1 MLLKEFFYIP
11 NILEYLRIILIYYGI
26 IQKNFIF
33 FILNYILDMLDGAI
47 ARYLNQTSYLGCFLD
62 HFVDRLMIC
71 GPTILLLY
79 NGSTNPALIFT
90 ILESIT
96 NIYFNFFTQECHM
109 KHNKN
114 KSFILRKY
122 YSNNRH
128 NLISYS
134 SLVPYF
140 IYGPLLYC
148 IEISN
153 YLSYLLQA
161 GVFLY
166 FLIWIEKLKFWL
178 FSNNC

>member
-1 MLLKEFFYIP
+1 
-11 NILEYLRIILIYYGI
+11 
-26 IQKNFIF
+26 
-33 FILNYILDMLDGAI
+33 
-47 ARYLNQTSYLGCFLD
+47 
-62 HFVDRLMIC
+62 
-71 GPTILLLY
+71 
-79 NGSTNPALIFT
+79 
-90 ILESIT
+90 
-96 NIYFNFFTQECHM
+96 M

-128 NLISYS
+128 NLISYL